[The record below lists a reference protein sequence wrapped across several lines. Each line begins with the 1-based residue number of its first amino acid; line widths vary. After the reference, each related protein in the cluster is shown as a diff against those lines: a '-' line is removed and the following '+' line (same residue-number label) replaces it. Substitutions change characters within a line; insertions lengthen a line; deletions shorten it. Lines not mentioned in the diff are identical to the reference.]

1 MPISTLI
8 PAALGYLVSAIK
20 KSKGGQE
27 ASDELSSAIWEW
39 VRPIFLKDDEPL
51 EDLKKDP
58 DNPVNQQDVGTKIQ
72 KHLDKNPEAQTSL
85 EALLEKL
92 EKGGEKPASVSIQQT
107 HYGTG
112 DNVGGDK
119 TVYNK

>member
-1 MPISTLI
+1 MPISTT
-8 PAALGYLVSAIK
+8 LGYLVSAIK
-20 KSKGGQE
+20 KSKGGQQ
-27 ASDELSSAIWEW
+27 ASDELSTAIWEW

-58 DNPVNQQDVGTKIQ
+58 DNPINQQDVGTKIQ
-72 KHLDKNPEAQTSL
+72 KYLAKNPDAQASL

-92 EKGGEKPASVSIQQT
+92 KKAGENPAAVSIKQT